1 MINKKLPNQGIS
13 SRFTTDAIIMAGAP
27 IVLTLIAIIAVW
39 VAPKILHLREVDRC
53 LELRGTFN
61 DEKDECVVAKKE
73 TR

>member
-1 MINKKLPNQGIS
+1 
-13 SRFTTDAIIMAGAP
+13 MAGAP